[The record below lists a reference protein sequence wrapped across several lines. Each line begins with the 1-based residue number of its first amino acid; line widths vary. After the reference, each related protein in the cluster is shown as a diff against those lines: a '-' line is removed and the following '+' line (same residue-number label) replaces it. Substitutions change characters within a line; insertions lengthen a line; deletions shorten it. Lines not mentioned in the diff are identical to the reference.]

1 MSDREKILVGLMLLA
16 IVYGAYTYFFSPQR
30 RPGTVN
36 EEPEQEAL
44 KAFIVQV
51 AEKSKTGLSKS
62 QAYALQKAQAD
73 WKQDPLIQ
81 IEPRKPKEKDT
92 QQFKLKSN
100 ILYTGFLQMGD
111 KRLAIINGVEYE
123 TGDKLEPGG
132 FVIRS
137 IFPNHVVIAA
147 PGGSKKTIT
156 LPMEEAQ

>member
-1 MSDREKILVGLMLLA
+1 MLLA
-16 IVYGAYTYFFSPQR
+16 VVYGAYTFLFASPR
-30 RPGTVN
+30 LEGVGN
-36 EEPEQEAL
+36 GDPEQNAL

-62 QAYALQKAQAD
+62 QSYVLQKAQTD

-81 IEPRKPKEKDT
+81 IDTGKTQKKEA
-92 QQFKLKSN
+92 QPIKLKSN
-100 ILYTGFLQMGD
+100 LLYTGFLQMGD

-123 TGDKLEPGG
+123 SGDKLEPGG
-132 FVIRS
+132 FIIRS

-156 LPMEEAQ
+156 LPMEETQ